1 MRFVSFTRAIFGM
14 GVKVAANTPDVIT
27 VVPVGD

>member
-14 GVKVAANTPDVIT
+14 GAKVTANTTDVIT